1 MYASVYA
8 YGPRNHTPELVDSV
22 LLEIYPDITTLT
34 SQVDTETNVFRSLH
48 VSMSVTALLLAI
60 ETREPYPRWTA
71 VAAVLTGTIALATM
85 ALGIHWAVE
94 LPSRSVASLSRV
106 LASQRSNAGDHT
118 SGHSNTVRYSSNP
131 NKGDRT
137 QCDRYREISQSR
149 SARYNS
155 GIEKCRRE
163 TTVQ

>member
-85 ALGIHWAVE
+85 ALGIHWAVDVVGGVA
-94 LPSRSVASLSRV
+94 LAIGSVAVARV
-106 LASQRSNAGDHT
+106 GLTAVERWRSH
-118 SGHSNTVRYSSNP
+118 
-131 NKGDRT
+131 
-137 QCDRYREISQSR
+137 
-149 SARYNS
+149 
-155 GIEKCRRE
+155 
-163 TTVQ
+163 